1 MTPVPNAA
9 PPAAGE
15 RAGRGLLPPVESAET
30 MPVLAPTMPLHVA
43 LLRRSLTDLA
53 ERAHRCWDCRRT
65 PLIGER
71 IYLYAASAGERMV
84 CELCRPMR
92 REAPARSRI
101 VHSVEEGATVRIRRG
116 AGRGVL

>member
-1 MTPVPNAA
+1 
-9 PPAAGE
+9 
-15 RAGRGLLPPVESAET
+15 
-30 MPVLAPTMPLHVA
+30 MPLHVA
-43 LLRRSLTDLA
+43 LLRRSVTDLA
-53 ERAHRCWDCRRT
+53 ERAHRCWHCRRT

-116 AGRGVL
+116 VGAGVGGGPSP